1 MARNTRLLSLIAAVT
16 GTLAAAV
23 LCFFVLHVGE
33 TVAALVFM
41 LWTLIVGSVGKRLE
55 AVFASFAAAL
65 CLDYFFIP
73 PVYQISIGSSGG
85 WISLFVFLA
94 ASLFAS
100 SLSSALR
107 RQRDELALRQ
117 TESERLHALSR
128 TLLLSNRTDDMR
140 RLLVNKCMELFEF
153 EEAVLFESA
162 RGEHWRSSS
171 NGSIAL
177 DDLRR
182 VATYAAAETLPGG
195 AHLFPVALGNK
206 TFGSLGYKGRKL
218 SQTAAHSLSNTLA
231 TGLAQTQAHEASSH
245 AEAVRRSEELKSVMI
260 DALAHDLKTPL
271 TTIEMAAETLIH
283 APFISPDERAGL
295 LREIW
300 QASQGLRQLIH
311 GAIHLARI
319 DAKRL
324 RLEARATSVDEAIR
338 FAVEMVSD
346 RAAAHT
352 FQIEIPGQTPQV
364 MADPELLCQALK
376 QLVDNAIKY
385 SPSGSG
391 ITISAG
397 HSDGQIW
404 ISVRDQ
410 GPGLTEL
417 EQSRVFEKFYRG
429 RYDGSAIQ
437 GTGMGLAIAKEIAEA
452 HGGSVS
458 VESQIG
464 QGTRF
469 TITLRAATAEAVIME
484 QTA

>member
-1 MARNTRLLSLIAAVT
+1 MVRSARIISLAAAVA

-23 LCFFVLHVGE
+23 ICFYVFRASE

-41 LWTLIVGSVGKRLE
+41 LCTLIVGSFGKRIE

-73 PVYQISIGSSGG
+73 PIYKISVGSSGG

-107 RQRDELALRQ
+107 RQRDELALGQ
-117 TESERLHALSR
+117 SESERLHALSR
-128 TLLLSNRTDDMR
+128 ALLLSNRGDDMR

-153 EEAVLFESA
+153 EEAVLFECA
-162 RGEHWRSSS
+162 RGEYWRSTS
-171 NGSIAL
+171 NGTIGL

-182 VATYAAAETLPGG
+182 VATYAAAESLPNG

-206 TFGSLGYKGRKL
+206 TFGSLGYKGKAL
-218 SQTAAHSLSNTLA
+218 SQSATHSLSNTLA
-231 TGLAQTQAHEASSH
+231 TGLAQAQAHEASSH

-283 APFISPDERAGL
+283 APFISAEQRTSL
-295 LREIW
+295 VKEIW
-300 QASQGLRQLIH
+300 QASQGLRQLVH

-324 RLEARATSVDEAIR
+324 RLEARPTSVDEAIHA
-338 FAVEMVSD
+338 AVELVSD
-346 RAAAHT
+346 RAASHT
-352 FQIEIPGQTPQV
+352 FEIEIADDTPPV
-364 MADPELLCQALK
+364 LADAELLTQALK

-385 SPSGSG
+385 SPSESA

-397 HSDGQIW
+397 HLDEQIW

-429 RYDGSAIQ
+429 RYDGSAVQ

-458 VESQIG
+458 VESQVG
-464 QGTRF
+464 KGTRF
-469 TITLRAATAEAVIME
+469 TISLRAATSGTAIME
-484 QTA
+484 QPA